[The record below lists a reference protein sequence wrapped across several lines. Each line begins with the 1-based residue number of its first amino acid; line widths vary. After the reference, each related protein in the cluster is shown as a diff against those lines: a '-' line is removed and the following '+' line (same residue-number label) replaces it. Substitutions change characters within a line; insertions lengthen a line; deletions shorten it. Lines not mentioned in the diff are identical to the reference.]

1 MAADIPF
8 MEVTGRKDVQNGR
21 RSILKMGFGLFSTL
35 SKVKI
40 YFFLL
45 FTSNLSYFNSFKF
58 PYKIRLLG
66 FGSPYHP
73 CRLSS
78 LHHVLLIATTFE
90 TLVVTTSHKQ

>member
-1 MAADIPF
+1 

-66 FGSPYHP
+66 FGSPLAPYIILAD
-73 CRLSS
+73 CLVYTMYCLLQ
-78 LHHVLLIATTFE
+78 LHL
-90 TLVVTTSHKQ
+90 KQWL